1 MRGTDTHQQMLFS
14 YVSPEARVPQD
25 HPLRPIRKMA
35 DKALKKLSPVFRE
48 LYATV
53 GRPSIPPEKLLR
65 SLLLQIFYSIR
76 SERMLVEQLD
86 YNLLFRWFIGLSMD
100 EAVWNHSS
108 YSKNRDRI
116 LHTDI
121 AVMFLRAICEQAEK
135 AGLLSDD
142 HFTVDG
148 TLIESWAS
156 LKSFRPKDLEP
167 PKSPKGGR
175 NPEVDF
181 HGEKR
186 INDPHA
192 SITDPEARLFRKG
205 KGKEAKL
212 AFMGHVLMENRNGL
226 VVDRRLTPATGTAER
241 EAAISMA
248 AEIPGDR
255 RVTLGAD
262 KGYDAKAFVKDLR
275 GLAVTPHVAQ
285 RAKGSAIDGRTTRH
299 QGYAVS
305 QRKRKRVEEIFG
317 WMKTVGWLR
326 KARYKGVEKIDWLFT
341 LSAAAYNL
349 VRMRNLGLP
358 APP

>member
-1 MRGTDTHQQMLFS
+1 
-14 YVSPEARVPQD
+14 
-25 HPLRPIRKMA
+25 MA

-65 SLLLQIFYSIR
+65 SLLLQILYSVR

-100 EAVWNHSS
+100 ETMWNHSS

-121 AVMFLRAICEQAEK
+121 AVMFLRAICEQAKK

-156 LKSFRPKDLEP
+156 LKSFRPQDQEP
-167 PKSPKGGR
+167 PQPPKGGR
-175 NPEVDF
+175 NPEVNF

-186 INDPHA
+186 INDTHA

-205 KGKEAKL
+205 KGKEARL
-212 AFMGHVLMENRNGL
+212 SFMGHVLMENRNGL
-226 VVDRRLTPATGTAER
+226 VVDSRLTLATGTAER

-248 AEIPGDR
+248 AEIPGDH

-262 KGYDAKAFVKDLR
+262 KGYDTRSFVMDLR
-275 GLAVTPHVAQ
+275 ELSVTPHVAQ
-285 RAKGSAIDGRTTRH
+285 RTKGSAIDGRTTRH
-299 QGYAVS
+299 EGYAVS